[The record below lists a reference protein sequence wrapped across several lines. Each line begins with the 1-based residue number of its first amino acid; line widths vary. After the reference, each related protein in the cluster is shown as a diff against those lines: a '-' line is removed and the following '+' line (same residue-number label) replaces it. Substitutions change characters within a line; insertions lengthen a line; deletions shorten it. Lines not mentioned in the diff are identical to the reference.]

1 MTATLKEKMKDVLFI
16 QFNAPKTL
24 KQCIEQESKKIGLSM
39 SAYIRM
45 ALLDFMKKHRDG
57 AKTDSDAPK

>member
-1 MTATLKEKMKDVLFI
+1 MKDVLFI